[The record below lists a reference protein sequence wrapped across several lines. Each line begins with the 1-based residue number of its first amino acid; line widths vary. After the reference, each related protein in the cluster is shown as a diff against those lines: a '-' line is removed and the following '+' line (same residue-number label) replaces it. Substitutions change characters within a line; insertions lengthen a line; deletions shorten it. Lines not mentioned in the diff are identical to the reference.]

1 MRFLDF
7 CTRIHAL
14 KTSTN
19 VMIMLNDDLILS
31 MSAPCMQAMLV
42 ATQALI
48 HIINTSSY
56 DVSAFATRPMTW
68 PGIGLTWLE
77 SGPLFWVWLASS
89 GTGRKPCPSILFSHW
104 FWPLVD
110 FDFCID
116 LWLGVNFQEGISC
129 LIVHINSFW
138 ILFLHLKLQNRLT
151 SIFIIMVHSKLSSRY
166 LQEIF
171 LYLSNF
177 KLSSSFHLEFE
188 GKC

>member
-1 MRFLDF
+1 MNLLIYKLQNPWIRLLSDLKHAIMRFLDF

-48 HIINTSSY
+48 HIIDTSSY

-89 GTGRKPCPSILFSHW
+89 GIGHW
-104 FWPLVD
+104 TQAVSLYFVWPLILT
-110 FDFCID
+110 FGW
-116 LWLGVNFQEGISC
+116 LWLLYWPLTRGEFPRG
-129 LIVHINSFW
+129 HILLNCSHK
-138 ILFLHLKLQNRLT
+138 FLLD
-151 SIFIIMVHSKLSSRY
+151 FV
-166 LQEIF
+166 
-171 LYLSNF
+171 
-177 KLSSSFHLEFE
+177 SSFEAS
-188 GKC
+188 KSIN